1 MNDPE
6 THRAGVVTLL
16 GRPNVGKSTLLN
28 RLLRFKVS
36 IVSPRPQTTRNRF
49 MGVLN
54 EEGLQA
60 AIVDTP
66 GIGHRMVERGPF
78 HRRMLKE
85 AEGAL
90 DGIDVAVLL
99 IDPGREQDPVD
110 TAELLDLLE
119 SKGVPTL
126 LALNKI
132 DLMDRKLLLPVLER
146 YGATER
152 FASLVPISARKG
164 HGLVQLLGEIRK
176 LLPVSPPLFPEDM
189 VTDVSERFLCSE
201 LIREKVFRRTGQE
214 IPYATAVEIEKFEEV
229 GERKLIRI
237 FARIHVE
244 KDSQRGILIGKGGRQ
259 IKEIGTNARMEM
271 ERLLG
276 SKVYLDLRVSVAK
289 NWSRLPQQINRLGH
303 FVETDE

>member
-1 MNDPE
+1 MNEPE

-36 IVSPRPQTTRNRF
+36 IVSPRPQTTRNRI
-49 MGVLN
+49 MGILT
-54 EEGLQA
+54 EEGMQA

-66 GIGHRMVERGPF
+66 GIAYRMVDRGPF

-85 AEGAL
+85 AEAAL
-90 DGIDVAVLL
+90 DGIDLAVLL
-99 IDPGREQDPVD
+99 IDPSREQDPAD
-110 TAELLDLLE
+110 NAELLDLLQ
-119 SKGVPTL
+119 SKGVPTV

-132 DLMDRKLLLPVLER
+132 DLIERQALLPILER

-152 FASLVPISARKG
+152 FASLLPISARKG
-164 HGLVQLLGEIRK
+164 NGLDRLMGEIRK
-176 LLPVSPPLFPEDM
+176 LLPTSPPLFPEDM
-189 VTDVSERFLCSE
+189 VTDVSERFICSE

-229 GERKLIRI
+229 GDRKLVRI

-244 KDSQRGILIGKGGRQ
+244 KDSQRGIIIGKGGRQ
-259 IKEIGTNARMEM
+259 IKEIGTNARREM

-276 SKVYLDLRVSVAK
+276 TKVYLDLRVAVAK
-289 NWSRLPQQINRLGH
+289 NWSRLPGEINRLGH
-303 FVETDE
+303 FVETEE